1 MEVGC
6 RVFDSHLD
14 KFAYNVAK
22 LSFNVHMLIWMWFWN
37 PTFWSRSQMNPVVSL
52 NDLHT
57 TKEWRMNITFEFII
71 EIIKANVA
79 YTPFLFCKLVF
90 KFLGFLCLSLHVKC
104 SSTCHPN
111 ANLSDPFVLHVLHK
125 GFCNGELIF
134 NSCNWQLAHIPTSL
148 TSEPL
153 ILNMMM
159 PQIVASYGLGSNL
172 PMSCCIKF

>member
-1 MEVGC
+1 
-6 RVFDSHLD
+6 
-14 KFAYNVAK
+14 
-22 LSFNVHMLIWMWFWN
+22 
-37 PTFWSRSQMNPVVSL
+37 
-52 NDLHT
+52 
-57 TKEWRMNITFEFII
+57 MNITFEFII

-90 KFLGFLCLSLHVKC
+90 KFLEFLCLSLHVKC

-153 ILNMMM
+153 ISNMMM

-172 PMSCCIKF
+172 PMSCCIKFYRQTKNISKWKHLTFVVYIHEENQFTHIFLSCYRQQEHCSTQ

>member
-37 PTFWSRSQMNPVVSL
+37 PHF
-52 NDLHT
+52 DLDH
-57 TKEWRMNITFEFII
+57 KWIQWCLWMIFIPLRNEENITFEFII
-71 EIIKANVA
+71 EIIEANVA

-172 PMSCCIKF
+172 TMSCCIKF